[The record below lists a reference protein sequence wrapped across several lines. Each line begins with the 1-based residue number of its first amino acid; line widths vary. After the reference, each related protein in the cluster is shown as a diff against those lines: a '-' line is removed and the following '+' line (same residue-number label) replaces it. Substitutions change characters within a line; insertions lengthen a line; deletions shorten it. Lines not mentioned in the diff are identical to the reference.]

1 MGQSNKEIRTKGG
14 FVPEVGQVMDGD
26 LPEASMGSNCSL
38 GSAKGSSSQPR
49 IAFLNFVHRRCLVE
63 GQIPVLL
70 SLDDNKGFKV
80 EICLQRLKV
89 HFQSKN
95 LARRLKS
102 FYEKLGLC

>member
-49 IAFLNFVHRRCLVE
+49 DC
-63 GQIPVLL
+63 IP
-70 SLDDNKGFKV
+70 
-80 EICLQRLKV
+80 
-89 HFQSKN
+89 
-95 LARRLKS
+95 
-102 FYEKLGLC
+102 KLRS

>member
-49 IAFLNFVHRRCLVE
+49 DCVPKLRS
-63 GQIPVLL
+63 QKML
-70 SLDDNKGFKV
+70 S
-80 EICLQRLKV
+80 
-89 HFQSKN
+89 
-95 LARRLKS
+95 
-102 FYEKLGLC
+102 